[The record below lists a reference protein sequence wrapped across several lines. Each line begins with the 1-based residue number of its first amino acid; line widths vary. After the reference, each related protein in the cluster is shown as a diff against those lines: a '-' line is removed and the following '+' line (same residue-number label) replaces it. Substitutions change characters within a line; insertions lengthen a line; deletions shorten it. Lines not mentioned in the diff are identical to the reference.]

1 VKKWKQSDK
10 TKQDFLA
17 KDWRD
22 KQLNNT
28 EDHDFV
34 LLTDSETF
42 KKDDAEI
49 IEGVYHL
56 TKEGN
61 APYSHMTKVDLQVTS
76 EEKQI

>member
-42 KKDDAEI
+42 KKDDAD
-49 IEGVYHL
+49 H
-56 TKEGN
+56 
-61 APYSHMTKVDLQVTS
+61 
-76 EEKQI
+76 